1 MTDDEFDAFLGRA
14 VEELERKQDVLGSAY
29 GVGTYA
35 SFWFDQE
42 SASLEFRDADG
53 KPHLNARIVPLGSHS
68 GKSDTW
74 MWAWGN
80 ESILPTLRVLAEP
93 LKELATETGQSVLRE
108 RTLNVTPEMPWE
120 LTALSVQ
127 HLGALGAYRARGRD
141 SDLYLAIM
149 DVKRIAIS

>member
-35 SFWFDQE
+35 SFWFDQA

-53 KPHLNARIVPLGSHS
+53 KPHLLARVVPLGSHS
-68 GKSDTW
+68 DKSDTW

-80 ESILPTLRVLAEP
+80 ESILATLRALAEP
-93 LKELATETGQSVLRE
+93 LKELGAKTGQAVLSQP
-108 RTLNVTPEMPWE
+108 TLNVTPEMPWE

-127 HLGALGAYRARGRD
+127 HLDALGAYRAHGRD

-149 DVKRIAIS
+149 DVKRSVVS